1 MTKIQ
6 HNLPGVSSITK
17 NPTVKTPINTEKNIN
32 QSFAP
37 GCSIHPDTN
46 MAITPMPDYSM
57 FPTPQLKI
65 EMKNFA
71 LRDMAKNKMVAKMKE
86 IYKYTH
92 NFETWEVEL
101 KKKEKKKVNKKKSKP
116 TESPSKLTIE
126 NHAES
131 KLKKENHAES
141 VADEDKTTA
150 KPKKKKGYKYIR

>member
-1 MTKIQ
+1 
-6 HNLPGVSSITK
+6 
-17 NPTVKTPINTEKNIN
+17 
-32 QSFAP
+32 
-37 GCSIHPDTN
+37 
-46 MAITPMPDYSM
+46 
-57 FPTPQLKI
+57 
-65 EMKNFA
+65 
-71 LRDMAKNKMVAKMKE
+71 MVAKMKE